1 MLTRYLDKLFQKRD
15 LTPSEMEEALRIVT
29 GGEVPHSQ
37 IGAFLA
43 ALRMKG
49 VSCSELVGAARMLRR
64 AAAFIDCGQ
73 REVVDVVGTGGDGSN
88 SFNISTTSAFV
99 AAGAGVTVAKH
110 GNRAASSR
118 CGSADV
124 LAALGY
130 NLDAPVPVIEH
141 AIVENGIGFLYAA
154 KLHPVL
160 ANVAVIRRE
169 LRIRTV
175 FNMLGPLCNPAGAKA
190 IVLGVYA
197 PELTELFASALLEL
211 GVRHA
216 LVVHG
221 MEGIDEI
228 SCSGPTRVSELRN
241 GEIRTSELLPEL
253 LIGESYDPAEIVGG
267 TPEENAGILCSVLD
281 GTNQGG
287 PRASVLLNAGAVI
300 YVAGLAPTLRDG
312 VGLARQSIDSGAALR
327 KLEQLI
333 EASHGT
339 GA

>member
-1 MLTRYLDKLFQKRD
+1 MLTGYLNKIFDRRD
-15 LTPSEMEEALRIVT
+15 LTPNEMEEAFRIIT
-29 GGEVPHSQ
+29 NGEVPHSQ
-37 IGAFLA
+37 VGAFLA

-49 VSCSELVGAARMLRR
+49 VSRAELVGAARMLRR

-99 AAGAGVTVAKH
+99 AAGAGVPVAKH

-124 LAALGY
+124 LGALGY
-130 NLDAPVPVIEH
+130 NLEAPIPVIEN

-160 ANVAVIRRE
+160 AHVAVLRRE
-169 LRIRTV
+169 LRIRTI
-175 FNMLGPLCNPAGAKA
+175 FNMLGPLCNPAGARS

-197 PELTELFASALLEL
+197 PELTELFAGALHEL
-211 GVRHA
+211 GFRRA

-228 SCSGPTRVSELRN
+228 SCCGPTRVTELKD
-241 GEIRTSELLPEL
+241 GEIHTRELLPEL
-253 LIGESYDPAEIVGG
+253 LIGECYDPSEIVGG
-267 TPEENAGILCSVLD
+267 TPAENAVILRSVLD
-281 GTNQGG
+281 GNNQGG
-287 PRASVLLNAGAVI
+287 ARASVLLNAGATI
-300 YVAGLAPTLRDG
+300 YVAGMAATLQDG
-312 VGLARQSIDSGAALR
+312 IRMAEKSIDSGAALA

-333 EASHGT
+333 EASHGKS
-339 GA
+339 A